1 MRWTNHNDMHSKTLS
16 ADVASTAAAVAA
28 TDVVASIVPSGIG
41 KPRERAKAKASSA
54 QFSSEGGHHHRH
66 TANKCRVK
74 SKVANEG
81 RLASDGSLSVSIWHS
96 RTTLQRQHTIQLN
109 TGSVRWTVRSPR
121 TGHVSEK
128 REIGQRAKPSYQE

>member
-1 MRWTNHNDMHSKTLS
+1 MHSKTLS
-16 ADVASTAAAVAA
+16 ADVASTAAAAAA

-81 RLASDGSLSVSIWHS
+81 RLARDDSKWQTAHFQCQYGIPGQLCKDSTRYSWTLAQSDGQLDRPEPAMSVKK
-96 RTTLQRQHTIQLN
+96 
-109 TGSVRWTVRSPR
+109 
-121 TGHVSEK
+121 EK
-128 REIGQRAKPSYQE
+128 

>member
-28 TDVVASIVPSGIG
+28 TDVVAFIVPSGIG

-81 RLASDGSLSVSIWHS
+81 RLASDGSKWQTAPFQCQYGIPG
-96 RTTLQRQHTIQLN
+96 QLCRDS
-109 TGSVRWTVRSPR
+109 TRYS
-121 TGHVSEK
+121 
-128 REIGQRAKPSYQE
+128 